1 MYFAKPGPDNTEKT
15 VDLAVKRANELNI
28 KNVVVASNSGATAEK
43 FLNKGL
49 NVICVTHQI
58 GFRNP
63 GEDEMAEE
71 QRKDFSDK
79 GVKVLTTTHL
89 LGGVGRAV
97 RNKFG
102 GLYPGEMV
110 AHSLRMLGQGV
121 KVGLEISVMALDS
134 GLIPYGEDIIAV
146 GGAGRGA
153 DTAIVVRPE
162 HSQNIF
168 ASKIKEII
176 CKPAS

>member
-1 MYFAKPGPDNTEKT
+1 MYFAKAGPDNTEKT
-15 VDLAVKRANELNI
+15 VELAVKRANELKI
-28 KNVVVASNSGATAEK
+28 KTIVVASNTGATAEK
-43 FLNKGL
+43 FLDKGL
-49 NVICVTHQI
+49 DVVCVTHQV

-63 GEDEMAEE
+63 GEDEMPPEKRE
-71 QRKDFSDK
+71 DLQSR
-79 GVKVLTTTHL
+79 GVKILTTSHL

-134 GLIPYGEDIIAV
+134 GLIPHGEDIIAV

-153 DTAIVVRPE
+153 DTAIVIRPE

-168 ASKIKEII
+168 DSRIREIV

>member
-15 VDLAVKRANELNI
+15 VDLAIKRANELNI

-63 GEDEMAEE
+63 GEDEMTEE

-153 DTAIVVRPE
+153 DTAIVVLPE

>member
-1 MYFAKPGPDNTEKT
+1 VYFAKPGPDNTDRT
-15 VDLAVKRANELNI
+15 VELALKRANELNI
-28 KNVVVASNSGATAEK
+28 KNIVVASNSGATAEK
-43 FLNKGL
+43 FLDKGL
-49 NVICVTHQI
+49 NVICVTHQV

-63 GEDEMAEE
+63 GEDEMALET
-71 QRKDFSDK
+71 RKELSEK
-79 GVKVLTTTHL
+79 GVKILTTTHL

-146 GGAGRGA
+146 GGAGKGA

-168 ASKIKEII
+168 SSRIKEIV